1 MENYQK
7 HLINEGSTI
16 KDALERFNILAKDA
30 ILFVVNND
38 NQLIGSLT
46 DGDVRRGLLRGIGI
60 DENVMS
66 IIQSNPKY
74 IQKGITLF
82 SEIVELRKNN
92 FRVLPILDLDK
103 KVIKVINF
111 RTLKSYLPIDAVIMA
126 GGRGERLRPLT
137 DSTPKPLLKI
147 GEKPIIEHNIDR
159 LISFGMDNFWISVRY
174 LGEQLEEFF
183 KDGSQKEVSI
193 KYIWETEPLGTIGAI
208 SKIDTFNHNHILVTN
223 SDLLTTMDY
232 ERFFMEHINN
242 DADITIASIPY
253 SVSIPY
259 AVLETEGNIVKGFEE
274 KPTYT
279 YYSNGGIYLFK
290 RKIIERIPKNSF
302 FNATDLIEKVINEG
316 GMVCTFP
323 LREYW
328 LDIGKMPDY
337 EKAIIDIEKLDL

>member
-7 HLINEGSTI
+7 HLVNEGSTI

-290 RKIIERIPKNSF
+290 REIIERIPKKSF
-302 FNATDLIEKVINEG
+302 FNATDLIEKIINEG
-316 GMVCTFP
+316 GKVCTFP
-323 LREYW
+323 IREYW

-337 EKAIIDIEKLDL
+337 EKAIKDIKTLTL

>member
-7 HLINEGSTI
+7 HLVNEGSTI

>member
-7 HLINEGSTI
+7 HLVNEGSTI

-290 RKIIERIPKNSF
+290 RKIIVS
-302 FNATDLIEKVINEG
+302 V
-316 GMVCTFP
+316 P
-323 LREYW
+323 LC
-328 LDIGKMPDY
+328 
-337 EKAIIDIEKLDL
+337 

>member
-7 HLINEGSTI
+7 HLVNEGSTI

-208 SKIDTFNHNHILVTN
+208 SKIDSFNHNHVLVTN
-223 SDLLTTMDY
+223 SDLLTTIDY

-253 SVSIPY
+253 SVNIPY

-290 RKIIERIPKNSF
+290 REIIERIPKKSF
-302 FNATDLIEKVINEG
+302 FNATDLIEKIINEG
-316 GMVCTFP
+316 GKVCTFP
-323 LREYW
+323 IREYW

-337 EKAIIDIEKLDL
+337 EKAIKDIKTLTL

>member
-103 KVIKVINF
+103 KVIRVINF

-279 YYSNGGIYLFK
+279 YYSNGGIYLLK